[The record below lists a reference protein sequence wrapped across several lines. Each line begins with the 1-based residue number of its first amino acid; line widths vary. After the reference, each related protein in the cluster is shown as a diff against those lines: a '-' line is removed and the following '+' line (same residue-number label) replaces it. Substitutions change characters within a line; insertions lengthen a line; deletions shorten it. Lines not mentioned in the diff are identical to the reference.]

1 MERIAS
7 FSVDHRTLLPGLYLS
22 RTDTIPGTDYKVST
36 FDIRMSHPNKEPVMD
51 TGAAHA
57 IEHLGATYLR
67 NDTEW
72 KDRIIY
78 FGPMGCRTGFYLV
91 VAGNYTSH
99 DMLDLVSDMFCW
111 ISGFEGDVPGAT
123 EAECGH
129 YEDICLNDAKQWARR
144 YVGVLENIEDTRLE
158 YQAFLD

>member
-1 MERIAS
+1 
-7 FSVDHRTLLPGLYLS
+7 
-22 RTDTIPGTDYKVST
+22 
-36 FDIRMSHPNKEPVMD
+36 MD

-72 KDRIIY
+72 KDCIIY

-91 VAGNYTSH
+91 VAGNYTSR
-99 DMLDLVSDMFCW
+99 DVLDLVSDMFCW
-111 ISGFEGDVPGAT
+111 ISNFEGDVPGAT

-144 YVGVLENIEDTRLE
+144 YVGVLGNINGTRLE
-158 YQAFLD
+158 YQDFLD

>member
-7 FSVDHRTLLPGLYLS
+7 FSVDHRTLMPGLYLS
-22 RTDTIPGTDYKVST
+22 RQDSIPGSSYKIST
-36 FDIRMSHPNKEPVMD
+36 FDVRMSRPNQEPVMD

-67 NDTEW
+67 NHVEW
-72 KDRIIY
+72 KNNVVY

-91 VAGNYTSH
+91 VSGDYSS
-99 DMLDLVSDMFCW
+99 SDMIPLIKEMFEW
-111 ISGFEGDVPGAT
+111 IASFEGKVPGAT

-129 YEDICLNDAKQWARR
+129 YEDICLNDAKQWAKR
-144 YVGVLENIEDTRLE
+144 YLDVLDDIDDTRLE
-158 YQAFLD
+158 YQDFLD